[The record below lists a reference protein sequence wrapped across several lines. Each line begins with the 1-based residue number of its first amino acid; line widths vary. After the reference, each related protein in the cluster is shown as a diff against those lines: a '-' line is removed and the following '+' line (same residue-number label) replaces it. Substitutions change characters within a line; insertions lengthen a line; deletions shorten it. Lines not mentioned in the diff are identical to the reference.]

1 VRVRCVEW
9 SAKLRHTLRK
19 KVRVGRRCGFSVNVC
34 LLLSTGTSSML
45 SHRGDMLTR
54 SRANHRAKVFKV
66 DIKAKDVWVCGWAGV
81 SGVALGFVC
90 FLERGNGRA

>member
-34 LLLSTGTSSML
+34 LFFSTGTSSML

-54 SRANHRAKVFKV
+54 SRANHRV

-81 SGVALGFVC
+81 SGVA
-90 FLERGNGRA
+90 